1 MAGKQRNTET
11 FKISFLGAGQMFGEN
26 DVIFE
31 RNYTTSIIC
40 RSNLGQVLCIKVG
53 EFLRKLKANEEC
65 WKIIVN

>member
-1 MAGKQRNTET
+1 
-11 FKISFLGAGQMFGEN
+11 MFGED

-40 RSNLGQVLCIKVG
+40 RSNLGQVFAIKVQ
-53 EFLRKLKANEEC
+53 EFFRKLKANDEC